1 MLHHADA
8 LTEPEA
14 GRGIS
19 LPALLIGYA
28 VLYCLLDWVS
38 YVHPI
43 ANTNITAWN
52 PQWALA
58 VALMMRSRQL
68 LWPIAVSLAAAAVQ
82 PAIRHDP
89 AIQLA
94 ASSIEVFGDVVI
106 ALALRRWVGTKTV
119 LDTRREYLAFM
130 LIVAIGS
137 ALQSGLYSTTLA
149 LSGGA
154 GMAAV
159 RSAFFSGW
167 VASVNLVVALPL
179 ILVLADS
186 LQRHELAKVL
196 KTTEWW
202 LVAAT
207 TVAIGYAVFARS
219 LGDEFKLFY
228 LLFLPAGW
236 AAARFGNVGAIA
248 ASTLAQ
254 VVLISAVQSLPYTA
268 NAVFDLH
275 MLLVA
280 LGATA
285 LLVGA
290 TVEERRQGER
300 ELRAS
305 LHAAAAANVA
315 AALAQELHQPLTS
328 LLNYARANQALAE
341 RMHAAGDQGA
351 QSIADVARKL
361 TNEALRASD
370 VVLRLLSFFKIP
382 STDVRRADLAPL
394 LHTVI
399 RSCTSKAAAAGVI
412 LEFEDSGSL
421 PSVLVDRMQIEVVL
435 RNLLSNAVEA
445 SIRGVHALRLVSV
458 DVAVEQDQVV
468 VSVID
473 NGPGVPPEDLV
484 RVFELQ
490 RSSKPQGAGMGLSI
504 SRNIVEAH
512 RGRLWAEAGPGGRFF
527 FSLPIAAD
535 TDEAR

>member
-1 MLHHADA
+1 MLDHVDA
-8 LTEPEA
+8 LTESDA

-38 YVHPI
+38 YVQPI
-43 ANTNITAWN
+43 LNTNITAWN

-58 VALMMRSRQL
+58 VALMMRSRRL
-68 LWPIAVSLAAAAVQ
+68 FWPIAVSLAAAAVQ

-94 ASSIEVFGDVVI
+94 ASSIEVVGDVVI
-106 ALALRRWVGTKTV
+106 ALAIRRWVGTRTV
-119 LDTRREYLAFM
+119 LETRHEYLSFM
-130 LIVAIGS
+130 LIVAFGS

-154 GMAAV
+154 DMATV

-167 VASVNLVVALPL
+167 VASVNLVVALPM
-179 ILVLADS
+179 ILVLADR
-186 LQRHELAKVL
+186 LKRHELATVL

-219 LGDEFKLFY
+219 PGDEFKQFY

-254 VVLISAVQSLPYTA
+254 VVLIFAVQSLPYTA
-268 NAVFDLH
+268 GTVFDLH

-328 LLNYARANQALAE
+328 LVNFARANQALAE
-341 RMHAAGDQGA
+341 RIQPEGGQGA
-351 QSIADVARKL
+351 ESITEVARKL

-370 VVLRLLSFFKIP
+370 VVLRLLGFFKLA
-382 STDVRRADLAPL
+382 SAEVRRTDVAPL
-394 LHTVI
+394 VHTVI

-412 LEFEDSGSL
+412 LEFEDPGSV
-421 PSVLVDRMQIEVVL
+421 PAVLVDRMQIEVVL

-445 SIRGVHALRLVSV
+445 SIRGVHALRLVRV
-458 DVAVEQDQVV
+458 DIAVEQDQVV
-468 VSVID
+468 IGVVD
-473 NGPGVPPEDLV
+473 NGPGVPPEELT

-512 RGRLWAEAGPGGRFF
+512 RGRLWGEPGPGGRFF
-527 FSLPIAAD
+527 FSLPIAAGA
-535 TDEAR
+535 DETR